1 MTPDDN
7 LASPPHGAH
16 SKVPPRWR
24 VPDLKFHSPHS
35 KSTKGWHLVN
45 NALQHSASENY
56 FSRNEFQLISQAKGI
71 NKYYYHQAYLHPWMV
86 GVSSLFQVQTSM
98 GGSALKNVNFEGQSY
113 LVTDTKMGNSIHFG
127 QKIVNHRPVVNS
139 DALASSLC
147 RRSTLFGLASN
158 SPRFFFAVV
167 LAPICRVSSLF
178 PSSGHLRLFTSEN
191 FTQLG
196 RSAGGS
202 HYFTQVDA

>member
-1 MTPDDN
+1 
-7 LASPPHGAH
+7 
-16 SKVPPRWR
+16 
-24 VPDLKFHSPHS
+24 
-35 KSTKGWHLVN
+35 
-45 NALQHSASENY
+45 
-56 FSRNEFQLISQAKGI
+56 
-71 NKYYYHQAYLHPWMV
+71 MV
-86 GVSSLFQVQTSM
+86 GVSSLFQVQLSM
-98 GGSALKNVNFEGQSY
+98 GGSASKTVNFEGQSY

-139 DALASSLC
+139 DALPSSLC
-147 RRSTLFGLASN
+147 RSRHLILFGLASN
-158 SPRFFFAVV
+158 SRRFFFAVV

-178 PSSGHLRLFTSEN
+178 PSSGHLHLFTSEN